1 MFTSSHR
8 VSLASVG
15 LLILSASAAQA
26 HEGDYGLAII
36 DGQVAV
42 GLGDHDS
49 GTISEFGERVFGA
62 ELDISGPNWFG
73 DEPGIFIEEGSLADN
88 TQVSF
93 TLTGALLYWDGT
105 GAINFTQAANA
116 MALTFGPAS
125 VSTALDGSNVSG
137 FSINYDADLVG
148 GFDEHFDYTI
158 DGSAPIGVYV
168 LANTFSLSGAADSEV
183 IYTVFNAGLDEDA
196 HDAAIKYVDSVLV
209 PAPGVLS
216 MLGLAGVGLS
226 VGSRRRG

>member
-1 MFTSSHR
+1 MFTTAHR
-8 VSLASVG
+8 SGVAAAGLLVLLAS
-15 LLILSASAAQA
+15 SAQA

-49 GTISEFGERVFGA
+49 GMITDFGERVFGA
-62 ELDISGPNWFG
+62 EMDISGPNWFG
-73 DEPGIFIEEGSLADN
+73 DEPGIFIEEGSLPDN

-105 GAINFTQAANA
+105 GPVSFSQAANA
-116 MALTFGPAS
+116 MSLTFGPAS
-125 VSTALDGSNVSG
+125 VSTDQGGADVAG
-137 FSINYDADLVG
+137 FSINFDADAVG

-158 DGSAPIGVYV
+158 DASAPMGVYV

-196 HDAAIKYVDSVLV
+196 HDAAIKYVESVLV
-209 PAPGVLS
+209 PAPGALS
-216 MLGLAGVGLS
+216 LMGLAGLGL
-226 VGSRRRG
+226 GAGARRRR